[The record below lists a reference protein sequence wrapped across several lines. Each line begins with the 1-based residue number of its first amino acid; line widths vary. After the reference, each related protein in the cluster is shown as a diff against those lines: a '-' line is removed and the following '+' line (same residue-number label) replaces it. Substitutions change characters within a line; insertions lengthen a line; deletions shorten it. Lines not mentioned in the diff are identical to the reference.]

1 MSETRT
7 RHSAIETYRQ
17 LYSRKVKAFRYLY
30 EFTFN
35 ACGACVD
42 SGCACKDR
50 ICQHVQERAKER
62 GIDLPTT
69 GHRLR
74 FIGERGCV
82 VAPHLRETCT
92 IYLCNPAQN
101 KTGFDRGRYAKIR
114 RICDRIEWRL
124 MELEDEYGRDAF
136 KVQSPPADPRHYTPH
151 CSN

>member
-1 MSETRT
+1 MSS
-7 RHSAIETYRQ
+7 SAVQVYQ
-17 LYSRKVKAFRYLY
+17 HLYSRKVKAFRYLY

-50 ICQHVQERAKER
+50 ICQHVQERANER
-62 GIDLPTT
+62 GIELKTT

-74 FIGERGCV
+74 FIGEKGCV

-92 IYLCNPAQN
+92 SYLCGPAQN
-101 KTGFDRGRYAKIR
+101 KTGFDHVRYKKIR

-124 MELEDEYGRDAF
+124 MELEDAYGRDILTA
-136 KVQSPPADPRHYTPH
+136 QNQRPEPSHRTPH
-151 CSN
+151 CS